1 MNNTPQLRVYTG
13 VKAWDTIWKWKFFAG
28 PPSPDEEAGRALHS
42 LLSPLKLNT
51 VLDCSCG
58 LGQTT
63 FALAKLGYRVDGAD
77 ASGVAVKLSTDL
89 AAARHQKVRF
99 FRSRWE
105 KLPDATKRKYDC
117 VYNDSFEWCPTRA
130 SLHASAEGIHS
141 VLKRG
146 GHFVFK
152 GDHQWSDGKKPD
164 VDAELRS
171 AGRFEALPI
180 CERDGV
186 KLTTFVSRERIPDG
200 ILGNRIHV
208 VEQDGITRVEVASS
222 PDIRKWMWQDFVDI
236 LTDVGFTKV
245 YTHNAKSKTGPTYL
259 NVAEK

>member
-1 MNNTPQLRVYTG
+1 MKSTPQLRVYTG
-13 VKAWDTIWKWKFFAG
+13 AKAWDTIWKWKFFAD
-28 PPSPDEEAGRALHS
+28 PPSPDRPAAQALHS
-42 LLSPLKLNT
+42 LLGPLKVKT

-58 LGQTT
+58 LGSTT
-63 FALAKLGYRVDGAD
+63 FALADVGYSVDGSD
-77 ASGVAVKLSTDL
+77 ASSLAVKLCSKLALARDL
-89 AAARHQKVRF
+89 KVSF
-99 FRSRWE
+99 FRSRWD
-105 KLPDATKRKYDC
+105 KLPDAAKRKYDC

-130 SLHASAEGIHS
+130 SLRASAKGVHS

-152 GDHQWSDGKKPD
+152 GDHQWSDGTRPD

-180 CERDGV
+180 CERDGIR
-186 KLTTFVSRERIPDG
+186 LTTFVSRERIPDG

-208 VEQDGITRVEVASS
+208 VEQDGITRVEIASS

-236 LTDVGFTKV
+236 LTDVGFRKV
-245 YTHNAKSKTGPTYL
+245 YTHKAKSKAGPTYL